1 MSSTRQTSQRLKNSK
16 QNPGQNESSARTNE
30 RAPADEILEDNP
42 EARNEQ
48 HGDDYAT
55 PSANFIEGL
64 NRVVNAEISADELEE
79 LGWKIYTFEEKET
92 KIKFHFDF

>member
-64 NRVVNAEISADELEE
+64 NRVVNAEISADEQEE

>member
-1 MSSTRQTSQRLKNSK
+1 MSSTRQKRQRLKNCE
-16 QNPGQNESSARTNE
+16 QNPGQDDSSARTNE
-30 RAPADEILEDNP
+30 RARADKSLEDNL

-55 PSANFIEGL
+55 PSATFIEGS
-64 NRVVNAEISADELEE
+64 NRVANAKISVDELEE

-92 KIKFHFDF
+92 KIKLYFD